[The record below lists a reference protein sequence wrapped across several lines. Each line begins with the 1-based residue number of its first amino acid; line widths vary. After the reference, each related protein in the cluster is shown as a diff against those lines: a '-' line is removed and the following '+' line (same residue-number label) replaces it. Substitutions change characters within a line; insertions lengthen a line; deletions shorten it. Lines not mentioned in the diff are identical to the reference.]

1 MDFFI
6 LAMLFAVGV
15 NALRFVA
22 QRKRI
27 ALLGSYLGKYQIEK
41 LMETLTAGYLRAL
54 GEEDGARRDQ
64 IWHLLDSTEA
74 SLTEQFKAFV
84 VDFAKVDPAQS
95 RISRLVFAFPY
106 AEQLFPQ
113 SSFDARKLFAIHAKG
128 LASAAQNDRQLSPR
142 DKAFTMMAELF
153 LMQHSCHWFCKSKP
167 VASARLVLRHQTAYD
182 QVVQS
187 VSPDTRQAYLALIG
201 A

>member
-54 GEEDGARRDQ
+54 GEEDNARREQ
-64 IWHLLDSTEA
+64 IWQILANSEA
-74 SLTEQFKAFV
+74 S
-84 VDFAKVDPAQS
+84 
-95 RISRLVFAFPY
+95 
-106 AEQLFPQ
+106 
-113 SSFDARKLFAIHAKG
+113 
-128 LASAAQNDRQLSPR
+128 
-142 DKAFTMMAELF
+142 
-153 LMQHSCHWFCKSKP
+153 
-167 VASARLVLRHQTAYD
+167 
-182 QVVQS
+182 
-187 VSPDTRQAYLALIG
+187 
-201 A
+201 

>member
-22 QRKRI
+22 QRKRM
-27 ALLGSYLGKYQIEK
+27 ALLGSHLSHYQIEK

-54 GEEDGARRDQ
+54 GEKDQARRDQ
-64 IWHLLDSTEA
+64 IWQVLASAEA
-74 SLTEQFKAFV
+74 SLSQQFNAFAL
-84 VDFAKVDPAQS
+84 DFAKVDAAQT
-95 RISRLVFAFPY
+95 RISRLALVFPY

-113 SSFDARKLFAIHAKG
+113 TSFDARQLFAIHAKG
-128 LASAAQNDRQLSPR
+128 LAAATKNERQLSPR
-142 DKAFTMMAELF
+142 DKAFTLMAELF

-187 VSPDTRQAYLALIG
+187 VAPETRKAYLALSG

>member
-27 ALLGSYLGKYQIEK
+27 ALLGSYLGQYQIEK

-54 GEEDGARRDQ
+54 GEKDEVRRDQ
-64 IWHLLDSTEA
+64 IWHVLDSAEV
-74 SLTEQFKAFV
+74 SLSQQFNAFV
-84 VDFAKVDPAQS
+84 LDFAKADPTHV
-95 RISRLVFAFPY
+95 RISRLSFAFPY
-106 AEQLFPQ
+106 AEQLFPKF
-113 SSFDARKLFAIHAKG
+113 SFDARKLFAIHAKG
-128 LASAAQNDRQLSPR
+128 LAAAAQNERQLNPR

-167 VASARLVLRHQTAYD
+167 VASARLILRHQTAYD
-182 QVVQS
+182 QVVKS
-187 VSPDTRQAYLALIG
+187 VSPDTRQAYLALTG
-201 A
+201 D

>member
-27 ALLGSYLGKYQIEK
+27 ALLGSYLGQYQIEK

-54 GEEDGARRDQ
+54 GEEDPVRRDQ
-64 IWHLLDSTEA
+64 IWHVLASSEA
-74 SLTEQFKAFV
+74 SLSQQFNAFV
-84 VDFAKVDPAQS
+84 VDFSKVEPAQA
-95 RISRLVFAFPY
+95 RISRLSFPIPY
-106 AEQLFPQ
+106 ADQLFPQ
-113 SSFDARKLFAIHAKG
+113 ASFDARKLFAIHAKG
-128 LASAAQNDRQLSPR
+128 LAGAVQNERQQSPR
-142 DKAFTMMAELF
+142 DKAFILMAELF

-167 VASARLVLRHQTAYD
+167 VASARLALRHQTRYE
-182 QVVQS
+182 QVLAAVA
-187 VSPDTRQAYLALIG
+187 PDTRQAYLALTG
-201 A
+201 T